1 MSRKFRRNVGTAT
14 CALSELEDPYPSMS
28 TAVSTD
34 RCQYAS
40 CHVIPNVGVQCFYA
54 FSDEP
59 MYNWILPTQITVP
72 KNGPH
77 AKDIEWERTLAGLR
91 LESYKP
97 DIDNLESNSSRNNAV
112 IKQ

>member
-1 MSRKFRRNVGTAT
+1 MSRKFRRKEGTAT
-14 CALSELEDPYPSMS
+14 CGVSEIEDPYPSMS
-28 TAVSTD
+28 TAVSND
-34 RCQYAS
+34 KCQYAS
-40 CHVIPNVGVQCFYA
+40 SHVIPNVGVQCFYA

-77 AKDIEWERTLAGLR
+77 AKDIEWERTLAGIR

-97 DIDNLESNSSRNNAV
+97 SIDHLESNGMHNNEV